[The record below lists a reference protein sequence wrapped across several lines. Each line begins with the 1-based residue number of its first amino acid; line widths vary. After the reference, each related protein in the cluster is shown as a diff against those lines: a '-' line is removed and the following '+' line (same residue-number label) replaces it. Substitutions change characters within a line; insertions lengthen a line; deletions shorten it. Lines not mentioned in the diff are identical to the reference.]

1 MVLAHGGA
9 YATVSADGS
18 CSLRFNF
25 TGPFMWQAP
34 SVEAVT
40 TMHLATVLGKDTVTQ
55 GDGDVSADMGQLLEE
70 YVAVECVRRRITRG
84 NCSA

>member
-18 CSLRFNF
+18 CSMRFNF

-40 TMHLATVLGKDTVTQ
+40 TKHLAAVLGKEAEVGEEGGT
-55 GDGDVSADMGQLLEE
+55 SADMGKLLEE
-70 YVAVECVRRRITRG
+70 
-84 NCSA
+84 